1 MLIKLTLKCKCGNL
15 RNVTIILINNKMK
28 KVLLLALFA
37 IFAVSGVMAQE
48 TEQKPEKLRWQG
60 HITNKFWDNWE
71 LGIGGGASLLDIATK
86 PSAKEPGGFFQRIGW
101 NANISATKWFAP
113 IIGVRL
119 QLDGGKYQNFSHDKA
134 TYGEG
139 IYNTPYV
146 FLHGD
151 IMVNLSNW
159 IGGYREDRVYYAV
172 PYVGF
177 GYYGTS
183 FTKKSA
189 GGLDNEYA
197 ATFGLLNKFRVCEQV
212 DINLDLRGWLFRENA
227 LPTEIKPAGT
237 YAISFVASV
246 GASYRF
252 NKRGWDVAHTQA
264 EVDGYVA
271 AIADL
276 DNRLDDANNKLGDA
290 NNKIDDLNKENGR
303 LKDDLAN
310 CLKAKEEAE
319 KQIVA
324 PETVVFFSIDK
335 SNLTAYSK
343 ASLENYIA
351 TVKDAETKLVVTG
364 YADKETGSAAINE
377 RISKARAE
385 SVRDY
390 LVEKGIAEER
400 IEVKWVG
407 DTEQAF
413 AKPHGA
419 KINRCVVIR

>member
-1 MLIKLTLKCKCGNL
+1 MTQKCECVSFDKSHNNLIY
-15 RNVTIILINNKMK
+15 NKMK

-37 IFAVSGVMAQE
+37 IFTVSGVMAQE
-48 TEQKPEKLRWQG
+48 TTEKPEKLRWQG

-71 LGIGGGASLLDIATK
+71 VGVGGGASFLDLATK
-86 PSAKEPGGFFQRIGW
+86 PSAKEPGGFFQRLGW

-113 IIGVRL
+113 IVGVRL
-119 QLDGGKYQNFSHDKA
+119 QLDGGKFQNYSYNKPE
-134 TYGEG
+134 YGDG
-139 IYNTPYV
+139 CFNTPYV

-151 IMVNLSNW
+151 LMVNLSNW

-172 PYVGF
+172 PYAGF
-177 GYYGTS
+177 GFYSTS
-183 FTKKSA
+183 FTKKSV
-189 GGLDNEYA
+189 GSRNNEYA
-197 ATFGLLNKFRVCEQV
+197 ATFGLLNKFRVCEQI
-212 DINLDLRGWLFRENA
+212 DINLDLRTWLSRQA
-227 LPTEIKPAGT
+227 DLPVEFSKSGA
-237 YAISFVASV
+237 YAFSFVASV
-246 GASYRF
+246 GVSYRF
-252 NKRGWDVAHTQA
+252 NKRNWDVAHTQA

-276 DNRLDDANNKLGDA
+276 DNRLGDANNKLSDA
-290 NNKIDDLNKENGR
+290 NNKINDLNNENDR

-319 KQIVA
+319 KQIVT

-335 SNLTAYSK
+335 SNISAYSK
-343 ASLENYIA
+343 ATLDNYIA

-364 YADKETGSAAINE
+364 YADKETGSAAVND

-385 SVRDY
+385 AVRDY
-390 LVEKGIAEER
+390 LVEKGIAEDR